1 MTERNQHE
9 AQLEAEEFDL
19 EHERASRVDSDQLS
33 ADPAQNERTDG
44 GAPADDPNA
53 NVGKPRSLAQDAAAD
68 LIRNPMFII
77 SLVLMLLMMVMALFP
92 GIFTSV
98 DPQAQNIMDSLEP
111 ARDGHPLGF
120 DQQGHDIFARVVHGA
135 RASISV
141 GVLTT
146 LGVVLL
152 GGAIGAIAGYFGGWI
167 DAVLSR
173 ILDTFLA
180 IPLLLA
186 GIVVMSMVEHIDL
199 PGLGWLGRNIP
210 TVALMLV
217 IFGWT
222 SVARIMRGAVLQAK
236 QADYVTAARSMG
248 ASTWRI
254 ITTHIIP
261 NAIAPVIVI
270 ATISLGMFIVSEAT
284 LSYLG
289 IGLDTEATVSWG
301 GDISNAQRVLRTHP
315 MIMFWPS
322 LALSVCVLS
331 FMLLGDAV
339 RDALDPKLR

>member
-1 MTERNQHE
+1 MTENARYQ
-9 AQLEAEEFDL
+9 AEIETVDHHFD
-19 EHERASRVDSDQLS
+19 ENAT
-33 ADPAQNERTDG
+33 ADPTST
-44 GAPADDPNA
+44 DPNA
-53 NVGKPRSLAQDAAAD
+53 NVGRPRSLAQDAAAD

-77 SLVLMLLMMVMALFP
+77 SAILMVFMLVMALFP

-98 DPQAQNIMDSLEP
+98 DPMQKNIMDSLEP
-111 ARDGHPLGF
+111 PRDGHPLGF
-120 DQQGHDIFARVVHGA
+120 DQQGQDVFARVVHGA
-135 RASISV
+135 RASIAV

-146 LGVVLL
+146 IGVVLL
-152 GGAIGAIAGYFGGWI
+152 GGAIGAVAGYFGGWI

-186 GIVVMSMVEHIDL
+186 GIVVMSMVDHIDL

-210 TVALMLV
+210 TVALMLIV
-217 IFGWT
+217 FGWT
-222 SVARIMRGAVLQAK
+222 SVARIMRGSVLQAK
-236 QADYVTAARSMG
+236 QSDYVTAARSMG

-270 ATISLGMFIVSEAT
+270 ATISLGMFIVAEAT

-289 IGLDTEATVSWG
+289 IGLDSSEVVSWG
-301 GDISNAQRVLRTHP
+301 GDISDAQRVLRTHP

>member
-1 MTERNQHE
+1 MTEPTQHE
-9 AQLEAEEFDL
+9 SQLEAEEFDL
-19 EHERASRVDSDQLS
+19 EHERASRVDGGRIS
-33 ADPAQNERTDG
+33 ADPDQNE
-44 GAPADDPNA
+44 GAARAADDPNA
-53 NVGKPRSLAQDAAAD
+53 NVGKPRSLAQDAMRD
-68 LIRNPMFII
+68 LSRNPMFIL
-77 SLVLMLLMMVMALFP
+77 SAVLMLFMLVMALFP

-98 DPQAQNIMDSLEP
+98 DPQAQNILDSLEP

-135 RASISV
+135 RASIAV

-152 GGAIGAIAGYFGGWI
+152 GGAIGAVAGYFGGWI

-186 GIVVMSMVEHIDL
+186 GIVIMSMVEHIDI
-199 PGLGWLGRNIP
+199 PGLGWLGRNVP
-210 TVALMLV
+210 TVSLMLI

-222 SVARIMRGAVLQAK
+222 SVARIMRGSVLQAK

-254 ITTHIIP
+254 ITSHIIP

-270 ATISLGMFIVSEAT
+270 ATISLGMFIVAEAS

-289 IGLDTEATVSWG
+289 IGLNPEEVVSWG
-301 GDISNAQRVLRTHP
+301 ADISNAQRVLRTDP

>member
-1 MTERNQHE
+1 MTDHQNVAPE
-9 AQLEAEEFDL
+9 LEVEE
-19 EHERASRVDSDQLS
+19 
-33 ADPAQNERTDG
+33 G
-44 GAPADDPNA
+44 IAPASVEDPNA
-53 NVGKPRSLAQDAAAD
+53 NVGKPRSLAQDAMSD
-68 LIRNPMFII
+68 LLRNPMFLVSLALI
-77 SLVLMLLMMVMALFP
+77 LVLLVMAVFP
-92 GIFTSV
+92 QLFTSV
-98 DPQAQNIMDSLEP
+98 DPQAQDITKSLKPAEP
-111 ARDGHPLGF
+111 GHPLGF
-120 DQQGHDIFARVVHGA
+120 DQQGHDVWARLVYGA

-152 GGAIGAIAGYFGGWI
+152 GGTIGAVAGYFGGWV

-180 IPLLLA
+180 LPLILA
-186 GIVVMSMVEHIDL
+186 GIVVMSLVEHIDL
-199 PGLGWLGRNIP
+199 PGMGWLGRNIP

-217 IFGWT
+217 LFGWT

-254 ITTHIIP
+254 LTSHIIP

-270 ATISLGMFIVSEAT
+270 ATISLGMFIVAEAT

-289 IGLDTEATVSWG
+289 IGLDPENVVSWG
-301 GDISNAQRVLRTHP
+301 GDISIGQRLIRTNP
-315 MIMFWPS
+315 EILFWPS
-322 LALSVCVLS
+322 LALSLCVLS